1 MKLPILSHTFLSN
14 YENCPRKAWHLYV
27 AKDLPKEPPSL
38 EMQAGIVAHSAFER
52 GLQAN
57 NPDATPHPEFSRAIL
72 ANAGIK
78 HFEFECGIARTGTAV
93 GFWTDVCWFRG
104 KIDVVL
110 VAPPNGFIA
119 DWKTGKPREDPKELQ
134 RFAVLLQAL
143 YPGVDAWAGAY
154 VWLKEGRFGE
164 THNISDTKSTF
175 REIERLDDAIRSK
188 PLEKEWNPTPNPLC
202 GWCPVTTCE
211 HWRPRK

>member
-78 HFEFECGIARTGTAV
+78 HFEFE
-93 GFWTDVCWFRG
+93 
-104 KIDVVL
+104 
-110 VAPPNGFIA
+110 
-119 DWKTGKPREDPKELQ
+119 
-134 RFAVLLQAL
+134 
-143 YPGVDAWAGAY
+143 
-154 VWLKEGRFGE
+154 
-164 THNISDTKSTF
+164 
-175 REIERLDDAIRSK
+175 
-188 PLEKEWNPTPNPLC
+188 
-202 GWCPVTTCE
+202 
-211 HWRPRK
+211 